1 MKTGLLTKL
10 RVLLSVTAGATL
22 LAAAG
27 AASAYTITA
36 PNPASDI
43 PSGSPDPICWGVGTG
58 NDPDFMTGCG
68 LGSLTQ
74 IFKQDAGGGESGSL
88 APNYKATFSNGP
100 DGSLANALVVW
111 EGGNFLDCTIDCYV
125 MIKDGDA
132 DPGRY
137 LYNLKGLWNG
147 TDDLIMTGFWV
158 NPAKG
163 AISHVAFY
171 GGVTDC
177 PRGDPK
183 CTPTRIPEPQIL
195 ALLGLGL
202 ALGGLTLRRRRAN

>member
-1 MKTGLLTKL
+1 MTTTK
-10 RVLLSVTAGATL
+10 SFKHL
-22 LAAAG
+22 LAAVALAG
-27 AASAYTITA
+27 VSASAMAYTITA

-43 PSGSPDPICWGVGTG
+43 PSGTPDPICWGTGTG

-74 IFKQDAGGGESGSL
+74 VFKQDEGGGETGTL
-88 APNYKATFSNGP
+88 APSYKATFSNGP
-100 DGSLANALVVW
+100 DGSVANSLIVW

-125 MIKDGDA
+125 LVKDGDA

-147 TDDLIMTGFWV
+147 TDDLVLTGFWV

-183 CTPTRIPEPQIL
+183 CTPTRVPEPQIL

-202 ALGGLTLRRRRAN
+202 ALGGLTLRRRRSN